1 MECTKNGVPFGAFS
15 LRSQGRRA
23 SRERLFFNS
32 LFETLEKITCTYF
45 GLKAFRGWWIL
56 ITYLLT
62 TFIAWTIFLVTWGV
76 TMVTVKVFEG

>member
-1 MECTKNGVPFGAFS
+1 MECAKNGVPFGAFS

-23 SRERLFFNS
+23 SRVTAFFKS
-32 LFETLEKITCTYF
+32 ETLEKITCTF
-45 GLKAFRGWWIL
+45 GLKAFHRWWIL

-76 TMVTVKVFEG
+76 TMVTVKG